1 MHASDW
7 LSFAFSFA
15 IVLALLGAL
24 LYVLKKMQGG
34 NLLGMGQR
42 RIRVM
47 DSMSLAPRQKI
58 VLVRVKDQDILL
70 GITPQE
76 INTLA
81 SFYLSVEE
89 LAADAAAQ
97 TNSAETAAPLA
108 QRFADLL
115 KSAQN
120 KNKG

>member
-7 LSFAFSFA
+7 LSFALSFG

-24 LYVLKKMQGG
+24 LYTLKRMQSG

-42 RIRVM
+42 RIRVI

-70 GITPQE
+70 GITVQQ

-81 SFYLSVEE
+81 SFPLSAEE
-89 LAADAAAQ
+89 NAADAAAQ
-97 TNSAETAAPLA
+97 SSSVENTAPLA

>member
-1 MHASDW
+1 
-7 LSFAFSFA
+7 
-15 IVLALLGAL
+15 
-24 LYVLKKMQGG
+24 
-34 NLLGMGQR
+34 
-42 RIRVM
+42 
-47 DSMSLAPRQKI
+47 
-58 VLVRVKDQDILL
+58 LL

-81 SFYLSVEE
+81 SFYLSAEE

-97 TNSAETAAPLA
+97 ANSAENTVPMA
-108 QRFADLL
+108 QRFAELI

>member
-7 LSFAFSFA
+7 LSFALSFG

-24 LYVLKKMQGG
+24 LYALKRMQSG

-42 RIRVM
+42 RIRVI

-70 GITPQE
+70 GITVQQ
-76 INTLA
+76 ITTLA
-81 SFYLSVEE
+81 SFYLSAEE
-89 LAADAAAQ
+89 LAADTEAQ
-97 TNSAETAAPLA
+97 TNSAENTAPLA
-108 QRFADLL
+108 QRFAELL